1 MRGVNDILRRLRDKY
16 NINYSR
22 NGFYWVGVQEGFL
35 TKIGNRYNFDEEKFK
50 EWLNNKIDNIP
61 NGWLSLD
68 EVAEKFKK
76 SRVQIFNIIK
86 NNNIETLMIGRNKK
100 KKAIYVR
107 PESVE
112 KIIEKHKVNLDW

>member
-1 MRGVNDILRRLRDKY
+1 MRGINDILRRLKDKY

-22 NGFYWVGVQEGFL
+22 NGFYWVGVQENFL
-35 TKIGNRYNFDEEKFK
+35 IKTGSRYKFDEEKFK
-50 EWLNNKIDNIP
+50 EWLNNKVNNIP
-61 NGWLSLD
+61 EGWLSLD

-100 KKAIYVR
+100 KKAIYVK
-107 PESVE
+107 PESIE
-112 KIIEKHKVNLDW
+112 RIIEKRKVNLDW

>member
-1 MRGVNDILRRLRDKY
+1 MKGINDILRRLRDKY

-22 NGFYWVGVQEGFL
+22 NGFYWVGVQENFL
-35 TKIGNRYNFDEEKFK
+35 VKIGNRYKFDEEKFK
-50 EWLNNKIDNIP
+50 EWLNNKINNIP
-61 NGWLSLD
+61 EGWLSLD
-68 EVAEKFKK
+68 EVAERFKK

-100 KKAIYVR
+100 KKAIYVK

-112 KIIEKHKVNLDW
+112 RIIEKRKINLDW